1 MSSYNNFAVYY
12 DKIFPRNPIITAF
25 LEKSFKKGEVL
36 DLACGTGEY
45 SISLAHLGYKVTG
58 VDISEQMIS
67 HAKEKALKEN
77 VSVNFKLDDM
87 LNVSSE
93 NRYEGVVCIGNALV
107 HLESEEKV
115 IEALKRMYKSL
126 KKSGKIV
133 IQIINNDLILANKL
147 PGLTTVTN
155 EKYSFYRNYE
165 YDGKKI
171 HFKTRLTDGLR
182 VYVDEALLLPLK
194 HQALINLLDTAG
206 FINIQTAGG
215 FSHKSFDLEEDITYI
230 VTAEK

>member
-1 MSSYNNFAVYY
+1 MNSYNSFATYY
-12 DKIFPRNPIITAF
+12 DKIFPRNPIIISF
-25 LEKSFKKGEVL
+25 LEKSFKMGEVL

-58 VDISEQMIS
+58 VDISEQVIS
-67 HAKEKALKEN
+67 YAREKATKEN
-77 VSVNFKLDDM
+77 VNIRFKLDDM
-87 LNVSSE
+87 LNISSE
-93 NRYEGVVCIGNALV
+93 NRYEGVVCIGNALI
-107 HLESEEKV
+107 HLDSEEKV
-115 IEALKRMYKSL
+115 IEAVRRMYKSL
-126 KKSGKIV
+126 KTSGKIIIQV
-133 IQIINNDLILANKL
+133 INSDLILANKL

-182 VYVDEALLLPLK
+182 VFVDETLLLPLK
-194 HQALINLLDTAG
+194 YQTLINVLNSAG
-206 FINIQTAGG
+206 FKNIKTAGG
-215 FSHKSFDLEEDITYI
+215 FSHKSFDLAEDITYV